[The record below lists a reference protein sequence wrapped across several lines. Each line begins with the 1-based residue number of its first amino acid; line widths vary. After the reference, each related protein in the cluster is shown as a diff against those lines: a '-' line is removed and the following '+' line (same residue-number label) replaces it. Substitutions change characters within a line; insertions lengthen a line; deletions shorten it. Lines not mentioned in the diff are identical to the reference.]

1 MAKALTDKASNVS
14 DATINKHI
22 RTVTSLK
29 AAADS
34 AHGEY
39 RAALKAAKTDG
50 VDTKELTEALKAKRL
65 EPEDVVRSLHTRIR
79 YLALVNIPVHQ
90 MDLFGGAVSV
100 GTAALVPDDD
110 LSEEDAEHARWE
122 AQEVGHKAGLD
133 GDVKENNPHV
143 PGTFRHQAW
152 FGGWKTGQEQ
162 LAAGPSGIKK
172 ASTRRTRRPAAGA
185 HVN

>member
-14 DATINKHI
+14 DGTIKQHI
-22 RTVTSLK
+22 REVTTLK
-29 AAADS
+29 EAAES

-39 RAALKAAKTDG
+39 RAALKAAKADG
-50 VDTKELTEALKAKRL
+50 VDTKELTEALKARKR

-90 MDLFGGAVSV
+90 MDLFGGAASIGPAVV
-100 GTAALVPDDD
+100 ADED
-110 LSEEDAEHARWE
+110 LNEEDAEHARWE

-133 GDVKENNPHV
+133 GDVKENNPHP
-143 PGTFRHQAW
+143 PGTFRNQAW

-162 LAAGPSGIKK
+162 LAKGPAGVKK
-172 ASTRRTRRPAAGA
+172 ASTRRTRRPAGA

>member
-1 MAKALTDKASNVS
+1 MMAKALTDKASNVS
-14 DATINKHI
+14 DTTINKHI
-22 RTVTSLK
+22 RSVTSLK

-79 YLALVNIPVHQ
+79 YLALVNVPVHQ
-90 MDLFGGAVSV
+90 MDLFGGAASV
-100 GTAALVPDDD
+100 GEPAIADED
-110 LSEEDAEHARWE
+110 LDEDEAEHARWE

-133 GDVKENNPHV
+133 GDLKENNPHP
-143 PGTFRHQAW
+143 PGSFRNQAW
-152 FGGWKTGQEQ
+152 HGGWKTGQEQ
-162 LAAGPSGIKK
+162 LAKGPAGVKK
-172 ASTRRTRRPAAGA
+172 ASTRRTRRPAGA